1 MALCWPNRN
10 RRSRQPDP
18 GRGAASRT
26 GAGARQGPL
35 GAVNGSLINGLRTP
49 QVVAHL
55 SARRP
60 KRALPQADP
69 VPNRPLVLL
78 CCEIATVFCYRRRH
92 CRSAVSYLQRRQ
104 PRTRFDGRPSPASG
118 RARNGSRRDRARDLM
133 PVVVQRLAPAAWRAR
148 LTPRPRRMLRWL
160 QTLVTRASVMTER

>member
-1 MALCWPNRN
+1 MALRWPNLN
-10 RRSRQPDP
+10 RRLGQPES

-26 GAGARQGPL
+26 GVGARQGPL

-60 KRALPQADP
+60 KRALHQAAP
-69 VPNRPLVLL
+69 VPNRPVVRL
-78 CCEIATVFCYRRRH
+78 CCTIATVFRYGRRH
-92 CRSAVSYLQRRQ
+92 CRSAVSYLQRGEGQ
-104 PRTRFDGRPSPASG
+104 TRCDGRPSPASG
-118 RARNGSRRDRARDLM
+118 RARNGSSRDRARDLM
-133 PVVVQRLAPAAWRAR
+133 PAVVRRLAPAAWRAR

-160 QTLVTRASVMTER
+160 QTLVTRASVMTDR